1 MPHFPLLSILI
12 WLPIGAGA
20 GVLALAAAGVGARA
34 LKWIALAVAAAVFL
48 LSLPL
53 FFAFDASFVGLQ
65 FVEDSEWAPR
75 FGMRYSLG
83 VDGFS
88 APMIL
93 LNTVTTLLVIPAGWD
108 SIRSRVGGYLAAFLL
123 MSGFTNGVFAA
134 ADAALFYVF
143 WEATLIPLFIV
154 IGVWGGARRV
164 YAAIKFFLFTLA
176 GSLLMLVAL
185 VYLYRETGSFALAD
199 YRAAPLSMAAQA
211 LLFFAFLAAFAVK
224 MPMTPVHTWLPDAHV
239 EAPTGGS
246 IVLAAVML
254 KLGAY
259 GFLRLS
265 LPIAPDASQRF
276 GWLIIALSLVAIVYI
291 GVVALMQKDMKKLIA
306 YSSVAH
312 MGFVTLGI
320 FLFDERGM
328 VGGVAQMVSH
338 GFVSGALFLCVG
350 MIYDRMRTRQIDDFG
365 GVANTMPRF
374 AAFLLLFSM
383 ANAGLPGTSGFVGE
397 FLVILSAV
405 NFNVWVGV
413 LAATALITGASY
425 TLWMY
430 KRAIFGEIANDRVR
444 VLTDIGARET
454 ALLTA
459 FAALVLWM
467 GIYPLPITEL
477 ARGTANELLAH
488 VERGKLPIKEQTMS
502 EDFKRDTIDS
512 RMKKICEET
521 GWNFE
526 KPVEKGYAFQKWV
539 GELLVRYDSH
549 VEDDDID
556 SCMLLSRD
564 LGVDII
570 LDDTVQKHCYVVQC
584 KYVGKRAKSSSDSIR
599 GFFDLHK
606 DLMNDQWVTQS
617 NASSD
622 AKSLLGDYRSKMQQG
637 WRATWIF
644 VSTAQIQDT
653 DKCIAERHTA
663 THSDNN
669 VAVECRVW
677 DLSEIKKVNREADSR
692 EKSIPDQVEFDIQ
705 QNQMLELDLS
715 RKTLVAVVKGNSLKN
730 LYQQYGKTLCA
741 INIREFL
748 GERGINKGIVQTAKN
763 RPADFFY
770 FNNGISAIC
779 SEFNLSSNRVVAKKF
794 QIING
799 AQTIGSLNQ
808 APVNDSIWI
817 LLRLTEG
824 EKVASEKGFNAEII
838 RYNNSQNAIKDSDF
852 RSNDAIQ
859 VAIHRKF
866 AEITKPGALPK
877 KIAYQ
882 PKRGHR
888 RAKSGHMSL
897 GIEDLAKIL
906 FAYKD
911 NPCVSLESPKTLW
924 DIEHRYRDVF
934 GDPGDGWTENQF
946 NECLLALA
954 FYYGIDTKIKAIK
967 RESRNA
973 GRDSSEQS
981 YLSRLKYHILGL
993 SRIFVEYRQLP
1004 VELWKN
1010 EVKFRKEFD
1019 EFWRS
1024 QIVFTAS
1031 IKGEA
1036 SRATDVKGLYNIV
1049 RNNERWKKLRDD
1061 YSAAIS
1067 GGAIG

>member
-53 FFAFDASFVGLQ
+53 FFAFDSSFVGLQ

-83 VDGFS
+83 ADGFS

-350 MIYDRMRTRQIDDFG
+350 MIYDRMRTRRIDDFG

-477 ARGTANELLAH
+477 ARETAIDLLAH
-488 VERGKLPIKEQTMS
+488 VAKGKL
-502 EDFKRDTIDS
+502 
-512 RMKKICEET
+512 
-521 GWNFE
+521 
-526 KPVEKGYAFQKWV
+526 
-539 GELLVRYDSH
+539 
-549 VEDDDID
+549 
-556 SCMLLSRD
+556 
-564 LGVDII
+564 
-570 LDDTVQKHCYVVQC
+570 
-584 KYVGKRAKSSSDSIR
+584 
-599 GFFDLHK
+599 
-606 DLMNDQWVTQS
+606 
-617 NASSD
+617 
-622 AKSLLGDYRSKMQQG
+622 
-637 WRATWIF
+637 
-644 VSTAQIQDT
+644 
-653 DKCIAERHTA
+653 
-663 THSDNN
+663 
-669 VAVECRVW
+669 
-677 DLSEIKKVNREADSR
+677 
-692 EKSIPDQVEFDIQ
+692 
-705 QNQMLELDLS
+705 
-715 RKTLVAVVKGNSLKN
+715 
-730 LYQQYGKTLCA
+730 
-741 INIREFL
+741 
-748 GERGINKGIVQTAKN
+748 
-763 RPADFFY
+763 
-770 FNNGISAIC
+770 
-779 SEFNLSSNRVVAKKF
+779 
-794 QIING
+794 
-799 AQTIGSLNQ
+799 
-808 APVNDSIWI
+808 
-817 LLRLTEG
+817 
-824 EKVASEKGFNAEII
+824 
-838 RYNNSQNAIKDSDF
+838 
-852 RSNDAIQ
+852 
-859 VAIHRKF
+859 
-866 AEITKPGALPK
+866 
-877 KIAYQ
+877 
-882 PKRGHR
+882 
-888 RAKSGHMSL
+888 
-897 GIEDLAKIL
+897 
-906 FAYKD
+906 
-911 NPCVSLESPKTLW
+911 
-924 DIEHRYRDVF
+924 
-934 GDPGDGWTENQF
+934 
-946 NECLLALA
+946 
-954 FYYGIDTKIKAIK
+954 
-967 RESRNA
+967 
-973 GRDSSEQS
+973 
-981 YLSRLKYHILGL
+981 
-993 SRIFVEYRQLP
+993 
-1004 VELWKN
+1004 
-1010 EVKFRKEFD
+1010 
-1019 EFWRS
+1019 
-1024 QIVFTAS
+1024 
-1031 IKGEA
+1031 
-1036 SRATDVKGLYNIV
+1036 
-1049 RNNERWKKLRDD
+1049 
-1061 YSAAIS
+1061 
-1067 GGAIG
+1067 

>member
-1 MPHFPLLSILI
+1 M
-12 WLPIGAGA
+12 
-20 GVLALAAAGVGARA
+20 
-34 LKWIALAVAAAVFL
+34 FL

-53 FFAFDASFVGLQ
+53 FFAFDSSFVGLQ

-83 VDGFS
+83 ADGFS

-93 LNTVTTLLVIPAGWD
+93 LNTITTLLVIPAGWD

-477 ARGTANELLAH
+477 ARETAIDLLAH
-488 VERGKLPIKEQTMS
+488 VAKGKL
-502 EDFKRDTIDS
+502 
-512 RMKKICEET
+512 
-521 GWNFE
+521 
-526 KPVEKGYAFQKWV
+526 
-539 GELLVRYDSH
+539 
-549 VEDDDID
+549 
-556 SCMLLSRD
+556 
-564 LGVDII
+564 
-570 LDDTVQKHCYVVQC
+570 
-584 KYVGKRAKSSSDSIR
+584 
-599 GFFDLHK
+599 
-606 DLMNDQWVTQS
+606 
-617 NASSD
+617 
-622 AKSLLGDYRSKMQQG
+622 
-637 WRATWIF
+637 
-644 VSTAQIQDT
+644 
-653 DKCIAERHTA
+653 
-663 THSDNN
+663 
-669 VAVECRVW
+669 
-677 DLSEIKKVNREADSR
+677 
-692 EKSIPDQVEFDIQ
+692 
-705 QNQMLELDLS
+705 
-715 RKTLVAVVKGNSLKN
+715 
-730 LYQQYGKTLCA
+730 
-741 INIREFL
+741 
-748 GERGINKGIVQTAKN
+748 
-763 RPADFFY
+763 
-770 FNNGISAIC
+770 
-779 SEFNLSSNRVVAKKF
+779 
-794 QIING
+794 
-799 AQTIGSLNQ
+799 
-808 APVNDSIWI
+808 
-817 LLRLTEG
+817 
-824 EKVASEKGFNAEII
+824 
-838 RYNNSQNAIKDSDF
+838 
-852 RSNDAIQ
+852 
-859 VAIHRKF
+859 
-866 AEITKPGALPK
+866 
-877 KIAYQ
+877 
-882 PKRGHR
+882 
-888 RAKSGHMSL
+888 
-897 GIEDLAKIL
+897 
-906 FAYKD
+906 
-911 NPCVSLESPKTLW
+911 
-924 DIEHRYRDVF
+924 
-934 GDPGDGWTENQF
+934 
-946 NECLLALA
+946 
-954 FYYGIDTKIKAIK
+954 
-967 RESRNA
+967 
-973 GRDSSEQS
+973 
-981 YLSRLKYHILGL
+981 
-993 SRIFVEYRQLP
+993 
-1004 VELWKN
+1004 
-1010 EVKFRKEFD
+1010 
-1019 EFWRS
+1019 
-1024 QIVFTAS
+1024 
-1031 IKGEA
+1031 
-1036 SRATDVKGLYNIV
+1036 
-1049 RNNERWKKLRDD
+1049 
-1061 YSAAIS
+1061 
-1067 GGAIG
+1067 